1 MMGIYRSRERET
13 GGEGFEVRE
22 RDTNRLAI
30 FHGVLVRKGFQP
42 RTVLLKAVLQTRD
55 KGRLVPRCR
64 QRERKLRRFG
74 SFDFSHVREEYVPR
88 EESHSQGPFR
98 CHIVP
103 SLPSMSAANII
114 RLSFRRHCF
123 FLVRYTVLS
132 WKIVC
137 FPPTILWIARVWNSW
152 ILATNSSP
160 SSFDTKMRENTVDK
174 CQLDC
179 FVIGCSIFS
188 G

>member
-1 MMGIYRSRERET
+1 MMGIYRSREWKT

-55 KGRLVPRCR
+55 KGKLVPRCR
-64 QRERKLRRFG
+64 QRERKLRRFA

-114 RLSFRRHCF
+114 RLSFVAIPF
-123 FLVRYTVLS
+123 FSSTIPFSPGKLS
-132 WKIVC
+132 AFLLQYCESPVYE
-137 FPPTILWIARVWNSW
+137 TAGSW
-152 ILATNSSP
+152 LRSLRLLP
-160 SSFDTKMRENTVDK
+160 SKY
-174 CQLDC
+174 
-179 FVIGCSIFS
+179 
-188 G
+188 